1 MDEQLHNYDDIIEMI
16 NILKTAD
23 CGMQEIEV
31 MLNRALELATI
42 AAEDTTADSTDS
54 RLNRESLQSEL
65 DVLVAQIDKIAHNTK
80 YKDMPLLDGSFRNGA
95 ISKYLKY

>member
-1 MDEQLHNYDDIIEMI
+1 MDEHLHNYDDIIEMI

-31 MLNRALELATI
+31 MLNRALELVTI
-42 AAEDTTADSTDS
+42 AAEDTTDST
-54 RLNRESLQSEL
+54 LNRESLQSEL